1 MTPATITFKATAGG
15 DSKTVTWEVFA
26 TPAQP
31 KVKNVIFFLGDGMS
45 VGHRTGA
52 RLMSKGM
59 TEGKANGRLNMDDLD
74 RMAFIGTSSTNA
86 IATDSA
92 NTMSTYMT
100 GHKTAVNALGVYADR
115 TKNPFDDP
123 KVETIAEALR
133 RLTKKSVDVVTTAE
147 VEDATT
153 YEGEISDLIALEETD
168 PMRRRA
174 ALRALSSGE
183 RIKNLK
189 ELTYVIDA
197 ADGKKTAKL
206 KAENADEPK
215 GKKAERQAS
224 AEKAAASGVF
234 AVPSPPRLVVNG

>member
-1 MTPATITFKATAGG
+1 M
-15 DSKTVTWEVFA
+15 
-26 TPAQP
+26 
-31 KVKNVIFFLGDGMS
+31 
-45 VGHRTGA
+45 A
-52 RLMSKGM
+52 R
-59 TEGKANGRLNMDDLD
+59 
-74 RMAFIGTSSTNA
+74 
-86 IATDSA
+86 
-92 NTMSTYMT
+92 
-100 GHKTAVNALGVYADR
+100 R
-115 TKNPFDDP
+115 TKNNEPDWLPVYLDWLTG
-123 KVETIAEALR
+123 KYSIAELGRRHGLAGTSVRQKIGRDKWTAENGPAPKRPVIPDTPTPTPAERRAVKQQNAQQLRKRALNLAQ
-133 RLTKKSVDVVTTAE
+133 RLLAE